1 METLINLYK
10 SSVGK
15 KLLMGLTGFCLC
27 GFLVFHLAGNLLLF
41 MNDSGRAF
49 DAYADVLPALYFIRI
64 IEIILFAIILF
75 HIFMG
80 TLLWFRNKL
89 TRPETYEENKPN
101 ENSSLTSRTMFLTG
115 SIVFIFLV
123 IHMRMFWFTSRYQ
136 AGESFSMYALVKSSF
151 ASPVYSLFYVAAMVL
166 LAFHLHHGFQS
177 AMQTFGMRNKK
188 YERLIELAGMI
199 FWLLIPLFFALM
211 PMYFFLNLNS

>member
-1 METLINLYK
+1 METLISLYR

-27 GFLVFHLAGNLLLF
+27 GFLIFHLGGNMLLF
-41 MNDSGRAF
+41 KSDSGRAF

-64 IEIILFAIILF
+64 IELVLFAIILF

-80 TLLWFRNKL
+80 TLLWFKNKF
-89 TRPETYEENKPN
+89 TRPETYEENNPG

-115 SIVFIFLV
+115 SIVFVFLV
-123 IHMRMFWFTSRYQ
+123 IHMRSFWFTSRYQ
-136 AGESFSMYALVKSSF
+136 AGENFSMYALVKSSF
-151 ASPVYSLFYVAAMVL
+151 GSPAYSLLYVAAMVI

-177 AMQTFGMRNKK
+177 AMQTFGLRNRK
-188 YERLIELAGMI
+188 YERLIDLAGMV

-211 PMYFFLNLNS
+211 PVYFLLNLNS